1 MVSTIVCY
9 VHPFFRF
16 IQPKKV
22 FSLYTDNIP
31 ELWEVTERML
41 KLRSIS
47 ILGLLLLATICYP
60 VFAVVGDVNG
70 DGHVD
75 GSDLAIVA
83 LAFGSYPG
91 SPRWNPVADLNNDGV
106 VDGADLTIV
115 AINFGK

>member
-1 MVSTIVCY
+1 MGGD
-9 VHPFFRF
+9 
-16 IQPKKV
+16 K
-22 FSLYTDNIP
+22 
-31 ELWEVTERML
+31 ML
-41 KLRSIS
+41 KVLSIL

-75 GSDLAIVA
+75 GSDLIIVA
-83 LAFGSYPG
+83 HAFGSYPG
-91 SPRWNPVADLNNDGV
+91 NPRWNPIADLNNDMR